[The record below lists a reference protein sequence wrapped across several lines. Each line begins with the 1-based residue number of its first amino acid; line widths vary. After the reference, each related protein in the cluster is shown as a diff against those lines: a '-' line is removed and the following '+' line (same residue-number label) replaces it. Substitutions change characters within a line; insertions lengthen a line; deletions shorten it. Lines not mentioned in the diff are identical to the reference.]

1 MKSSNN
7 KNKIYQVLK
16 LKEKKM
22 AALKENSRKV
32 FDYVKSVD
40 GQNVTAADIAEATG
54 LEVRSVNGIVTSAFQ
69 RKGLMERIPSEIE
82 LEDGTHKAVKFIR
95 LTDEGR
101 AFDPDVTEQ
110 AE

>member
-7 KNKIYQVLK
+7 KNKIYYVLK

-69 RKGLMERIPSEIE
+69 RKGLMERVPSEIE